1 MAQASERDPYP
12 DALRACALLV
22 VVLGHWI
29 ATLPRLVEGR
39 LAGTDHLLRIWD
51 AAGFLTWVVQ
61 VVPLFV
67 FVSAAVSADGVAR
80 RLGQGRQASWWA
92 GRALGLAR
100 PTVTY
105 LAVLVALA
113 AAARV
118 TGGRLLDVFNQ
129 SLTIHLWFLLMLL
142 TVQALLPWCLR
153 LDARFGLR
161 AVAALVAVAAVFDVV
176 RAGAWTPDALR
187 WLGRG
192 VAESPAGIAWLNM
205 LVVWLVPQQLG
216 IAWKRGRFRGV
227 RAGLGLL
234 LLGAAWLALAMASG
248 YPVAMVGVALA
259 GNNMLPPTL
268 ALVGVMW
275 LQAGAVLAFE
285 PLARRLLA
293 GRRLG
298 RVIAMLGALGM
309 PLYLWHKLAELPAA
323 WLGEKLGLP
332 IDAGVPGEPG
342 FWAGRLGWIALC
354 LLVVAP
360 LVALVL
366 RFELRRTREVPAVD
380 AMWMTLAGGAALYAG
395 LASALVGGVWPGA
408 VLGLA
413 GVALASRWLRARD
426 ASPVIRRG

>member
-1 MAQASERDPYP
+1 
-12 DALRACALLV
+12 
-22 VVLGHWI
+22 
-29 ATLPRLVEGR
+29 
-39 LAGTDHLLRIWD
+39 
-51 AAGFLTWVVQ
+51 
-61 VVPLFV
+61 
-67 FVSAAVSADGVAR
+67 
-80 RLGQGRQASWWA
+80 
-92 GRALGLAR
+92 
-100 PTVTY
+100 
-105 LAVLVALA
+105 
-113 AAARV
+113 
-118 TGGRLLDVFNQ
+118 
-129 SLTIHLWFLLMLL
+129 
-142 TVQALLPWCLR
+142 
-153 LDARFGLR
+153 
-161 AVAALVAVAAVFDVV
+161 
-176 RAGAWTPDALR
+176 
-187 WLGRG
+187 
-192 VAESPAGIAWLNM
+192 M
-205 LVVWLVPQQLG
+205 LVVWVVPQQLG
-216 IAWKRGRFRGV
+216 IAWKRGRFRGA
-227 RAGLGLL
+227 RAGLALL
-234 LLGAAWLALAMASG
+234 VLGAAWLALAMASG

-342 FWAGRLGWIALC
+342 FWVGRLGWIALC

-413 GVALASRWLRARD
+413 GVALASRWLRARGS
-426 ASPVIRRG
+426 A